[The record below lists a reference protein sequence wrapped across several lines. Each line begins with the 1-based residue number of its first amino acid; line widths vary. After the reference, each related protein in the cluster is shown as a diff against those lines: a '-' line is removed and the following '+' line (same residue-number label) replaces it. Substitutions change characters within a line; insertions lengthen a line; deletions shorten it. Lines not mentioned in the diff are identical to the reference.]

1 MILLVAGLTLVIAT
15 SGIGGYVTSNV
26 QNAVCR
32 VGADDCKAPGVPR
45 PPKTPKSSKLPKPPK
60 RKSITT
66 AALLNPSLAIKAVQ
80 DSVNATLARAPEAT
94 PQQLDEAFLKER
106 PHGKVSLV
114 WMRQQG
120 IKAEYRS
127 GGGNTYD
134 KTNKV
139 IYLDTTTTLEDRA
152 KTYEKAIADFA
163 GIPTDQEAP
172 DPKKLLREDYV
183 DEVLDQRA
191 DVQLAWARLT
201 RKVQKSEGG
210 AEVPDDEIQR
220 VYNEA
225 YDHGVETNAPWYAE
239 RGRPLTDAEKERIGD
254 DYGSRELRKNW
265 NPEERARLRKDWEHH
280 NPRRWTCL
288 WIWRNCP

>member
-1 MILLVAGLTLVIAT
+1 MRRPTPYTKRISSRYSSDRGEGSTSHLAVILLVAGITLTIAT
-15 SGIGGYVTSNV
+15 SGIGGYVTSSV

-32 VGADDCKAPGVPR
+32 VGADDCNPH
-45 PPKTPKSSKLPKPPK
+45 KSHKPPK
-60 RKSITT
+60 KKSVTT
-66 AALLNPSLAIKAVQ
+66 AAPLNPSLAM
-80 DSVNATLARAPEAT
+80 
-94 PQQLDEAFLKER
+94 QLDEAFLKER

-134 KTNKV
+134 KTTKV

-152 KTYEKAIADFA
+152 KTYEEAIAHFA
-163 GIPTDQEAP
+163 GIPTNQEAP
-172 DPKKLLREDYV
+172 DPKKLGRDEYV
-183 DEVLDQRA
+183 MKVLNQRA
-191 DVQLAWARLT
+191 DVHLAWVRLT

-210 AEVPDDEIQR
+210 AEVPDDEMQR
-220 VYNEA
+220 LYNEA
-225 YDHGVETNAPWYAE
+225 YDDAVEKEESWYAE
-239 RGRPLTDAEKERIGD
+239 NGMPFSDAAKEWTGDSVASQVVYGVVWKEK
-254 DYGSRELRKNW
+254 
-265 NPEERARLRKDWEHH
+265 PRLRKDWEHH